1 MKKTIYNA
9 LNDVLIILLTILFTL
24 SLITNQVLFTVMSL
38 FLIIVK
44 AYKKGD
50 IDES

>member
-9 LNDVLIILLTILFTL
+9 LNDVLIILLTILFVL
-24 SLITNQVLFTVMSL
+24 SLITNQVSATVMSL
-38 FLIIVK
+38 FLMK
-44 AYKKGD
+44 GRTYKKGD

>member
-24 SLITNQVLFTVMSL
+24 SLITNQVGIILSSL
-38 FLIIVK
+38 VLIIVFRENK
-44 AYKKGD
+44 
-50 IDES
+50 EEN